1 MSIVDDAIAQDVR
14 TYAAQVREA
23 LADLDR
29 EQVDD
34 LTDGLEANLTDALA
48 DERRAHR
55 GSLVDEFGTPATYA
69 AELRSAAG
77 LAPAEPVP
85 GRVGRVGRLLRAPD
99 RRVREAA
106 SRVLARLRRE
116 PWWPPVE
123 DLATDLRPVWWVLRG
138 WVVYQVVVHMLGVE
152 SAWLPR
158 HLAGALLLGGL
169 VLVSA
174 QIGRGEWF
182 ASPRAGERMQLVSV
196 LAAVAL
202 VPVGATVAGHDG
214 WLRAEAWA
222 YRHADAGPSHVQVQE
237 VPVDGVVV
245 GGMPVS
251 NLFVYDAAGNPLT
264 DVQIYDDRGRQ
275 VRTTY
280 DDGQSP
286 WSRPDSDE
294 AWYFAPAA
302 TQDGRT
308 RWNVYPLRGWPES
321 AFENDA
327 ETGEWRAR
335 TGVQALTPPYPFAK
349 APTLA
354 VPGDGADGAVS
365 DEATDDATDGAGEPA
380 DGTTDDVAPTSPTTV
395 TATRAAP
402 GTP

>member
-48 DERRAHR
+48 DDRRTHR
-55 GSLVDEFGTPATYA
+55 ASLVDEFGTPATYA

-85 GRVGRVGRLLRAPD
+85 GPAGRLGRLLRAPD
-99 RRVREAA
+99 RRVRAAA

-116 PWWPPVE
+116 AWWPPVE
-123 DLATDLRPVWWVLRG
+123 ELATDLRPVWWVLRA
-138 WVVYQVVVHMLGVE
+138 WVVYQVVVQVLASE
-152 SAWLPR
+152 SAWLPS
-158 HLAGALLLGGL
+158 HPAAWLLLGGL
-169 VLVSA
+169 LVVSA
-174 QIGRGEWF
+174 QIGRGQWF
-182 ASPRAGERMQLVSV
+182 ASRRAGERMQVVSV

-202 VPVGATVAGHDG
+202 VPVVAALQGHDG
-214 WLRAEAWA
+214 WLRDQVWA
-222 YRHADAGPSHVQVQE
+222 YHHMDAVAAPTQVE
-237 VPVDGVVV
+237 RVPLDGVVV
-245 GGMPVS
+245 GGMAVS

-280 DDGQSP
+280 DDGQSA

-294 AWYFAPAA
+294 PWFFAPAA

-327 ETGEWRAR
+327 ETGEWRVRPGA
-335 TGVQALTPPYPFAK
+335 QALTPPYPFAK

-354 VPGDGADGAVS
+354 LP
-365 DEATDDATDGAGEPA
+365 EDATDGAGEPA
-380 DGTTDDVAPTSPTTV
+380 DGTTDDADEPADGTADDAAVTSPTTV
-395 TATRAAP
+395 TATRATP